1 MDHAVSC
8 AEAVV
13 GLVHATSQ
21 VLPSKDLRDV
31 ELKSLVKRFHD
42 KKFAATVERP
52 LIRRCEGVGIQL
64 DDFLGLALDAL
75 KEAAP

>member
-21 VLPSKDLRDV
+21 ILPSKDVRDV
-31 ELKSLVKRFHD
+31 EPKSLVKRFHD
-42 KKFAATVERP
+42 KKFAANVERP
-52 LIRRCEGVGIQL
+52 LIRRCEGLGL
-64 DDFLGLALDAL
+64 SLEDFLALSLDAL
-75 KEAAP
+75 KDAAP